1 MATNFCHRR
10 GEGERG
16 LHERDGGL
24 ERFDGFSRAHSIE
37 LFDHLSRA
45 VDLEMFDR
53 LSRAGGL
60 ELFDHLLRAKNHR
73 LSHVSWSRDKNFM
86 SDWTDAGNFNLC
98 YVVACSKRNNTR
110 NVL

>member
-24 ERFDGFSRAHSIE
+24 ERFDRLSRAHSIE
-37 LFDHLSRA
+37 L
-45 VDLEMFDR
+45 FDR

-73 LSHVSWSRDKNFM
+73 LSRVSWSGHKNFM